1 MQFFVSSLTSFK
13 EGVSPPLLLC
23 KACIAIDVGIMWGNR
38 GTGGDFP
45 VYGYLILLFVND
57 LSINAWT
64 PECVV
69 HDTDPLKFTEFHLFP
84 PDDQWEGNRNIN
96 VLTYISHICLK
107 SDCNST
113 LPFEFPICLPLPVS
127 HPCTS
132 FPLATFK
139 LCIVWFAHR
148 TCYICVIFVF
158 SGFKPSLIR
167 KSQEVVSKNKWIG
180 LD

>member
-1 MQFFVSSLTSFK
+1 
-13 EGVSPPLLLC
+13 
-23 KACIAIDVGIMWGNR
+23 MWGNR

-84 PDDQWEGNRNIN
+84 PDEQWEGNSNIN

-180 LD
+180 LIVDPHWREASFLYWLQQNI

>member
-1 MQFFVSSLTSFK
+1 MRR
-13 EGVSPPLLLC
+13 
-23 KACIAIDVGIMWGNR
+23 CIITLV
-38 GTGGDFP
+38 
-45 VYGYLILLFVND
+45 
-57 LSINAWT
+57 AWT

-84 PDDQWEGNRNIN
+84 PDEQCEGNSSIN

-180 LD
+180 LDCVFWCVSSNCLPEMMHSRNPIQSIYSFKQPLEIF